1 MYVLLQVKVTPQQKL
16 KPHHPHLSLEILA
29 QGGEAVDMKS
39 FVEAS
44 VARTGSAAFS
54 RMVAKYAS
62 IVDKHFGVSGTRRRI
77 HSRGLHSKLLVYDMF
92 LVPGVYFRF
101 GVYRRAKRF
110 SLWETYRFPCNGL
123 AHGVP
128 NLGGLFGNGSAV
140 TSFQ

>member
-1 MYVLLQVKVTPQQKL
+1 M
-16 KPHHPHLSLEILA
+16 
-29 QGGEAVDMKS
+29 
-39 FVEAS
+39 
-44 VARTGSAAFS
+44 ARGAGPTHAGYIPNFYSMI
-54 RMVAKYAS
+54 RY
-62 IVDKHFGVSGTRRRI
+62 
-77 HSRGLHSKLLVYDMF
+77 

-110 SLWETYRFPCNGL
+110 SLWEAYRFPCIGL